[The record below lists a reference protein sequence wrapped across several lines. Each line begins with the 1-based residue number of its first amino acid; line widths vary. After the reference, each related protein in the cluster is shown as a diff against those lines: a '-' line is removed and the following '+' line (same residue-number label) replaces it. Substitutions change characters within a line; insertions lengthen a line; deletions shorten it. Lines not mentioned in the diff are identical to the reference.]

1 MFISTIYLRDYNDK
15 LYQFQQYKESDEA
28 QRYLTFY
35 PITEWPHVTVIDPR
49 TGEKLITWNHLDSAS
64 FCELVSQFLE
74 AHPNFD
80 ENGENGSAP
89 KRKRLRSVSTL
100 INKVGEIFLFII

>member
-1 MFISTIYLRDYNDK
+1 MYALNRK
-15 LYQFQQYKESDEA
+15 LVKLFQQYKESDEA

-80 ENGENGSAP
+80 ENNQNGSAP
-89 KRKRLRSVSTL
+89 KRKRLRSVS
-100 INKVGEIFLFII
+100 ININI